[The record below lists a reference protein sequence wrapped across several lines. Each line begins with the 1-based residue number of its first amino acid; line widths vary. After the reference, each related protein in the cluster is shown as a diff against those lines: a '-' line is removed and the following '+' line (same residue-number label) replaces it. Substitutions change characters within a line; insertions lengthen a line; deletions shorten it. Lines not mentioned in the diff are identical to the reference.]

1 MAKNYMI
8 GNWKMNQ
15 TLPQIKEF
23 FSQLKSEIK
32 VENNQ
37 NNFWIAPQTMQISYA
52 IALGGA
58 SGILIGAQNCS
69 DQDHGA
75 FTGENSATSLLEIG
89 CHFSLVGHS
98 ERRSYYGESDD
109 FINKKVLKAIE
120 TGLVPVLCIG
130 ETLSEREA
138 NKTSEVVLSQ
148 LKNGLKNVE
157 LNNESEI
164 IIAYEPVWAIGT
176 GKTAT
181 PEQAASVHDEIRET
195 LAKIYGEVGLDISIL
210 YGGSVKPEN
219 VKDLL
224 AKDNING
231 GLVGG
236 ASLNAESFAKL
247 CNACSI

>member
-15 TLPQIKEF
+15 NLVQIKDF
-23 FSQLKSEIK
+23 FSKLK
-32 VENNQ
+32 VDNNQ
-37 NNFWIAPQTMQISYA
+37 NNFWIAPQTIHIPYT
-52 IALGGA
+52 LELGA
-58 SGILIGAQNCS
+58 SAGVLIGAQNCS
-69 DQDHGA
+69 DQDYGA
-75 FTGENSATSLLEIG
+75 FTGENCTTSLFEIG
-89 CHFSLVGHS
+89 CHFCLIGHS
-98 ERRSYYGESDD
+98 ERRSYYAESDD
-109 FINKKVLKAIE
+109 FINRKVTKAIE
-120 TGLVPVLCIG
+120 KGLIPVLCIG
-130 ETLSEREA
+130 ETLEQREA
-138 NKTSEVVLSQ
+138 NQTSDVVLGQ
-148 LKNGLKNVE
+148 LRSGLKNVH
-157 LNNESEI
+157 LNNESEL

-181 PEQAASVHDEIRET
+181 PEQAASVHDEIRVLLTE
-195 LAKIYGEVGLDISIL
+195 LYGEIGMDISIL

-224 AKDNING
+224 TKDNING